1 MNELRALVY
10 EGQSLRPLRSVAE
23 LNELL
28 REAAAEAKAAG
39 RLNIIT
45 LYGPNDDHLCLVVG
59 SDETVMGFTHGHGNP
74 PYYASEG
81 VVDDDSPVLTAYV
94 GLEHHTEFLRRWV
107 VPMALGALAAAE
119 FLTTGRRPVS
129 VRWAQV

>member
-10 EGQSLRPLRSVAE
+10 QDEPLRTLTSVEA
-23 LNELL
+23 LNDLL

-45 LYGPNDDHLCLVVG
+45 LYGPNDDELCLVVG

-81 VVDDDSPVLTAYV
+81 AVDDDDPVLTAYV

-107 VPMALGALAAAE
+107 VPMALGELAAAE
-119 FLTTGRRPVS
+119 FLTTGRRPAS
-129 VRWAQV
+129 VRWTQV